1 MQAANKNQRDLL
13 QCMEVRGGHGDAAN
27 YFSRPGLDVWIWS
40 QARHDPK
47 SEGGDMHYIT
57 SCASGRI
64 TRMLM
69 ADVGGVDNLFADV
82 AERARDLLKRNIN
95 AIAQGPTMQ
104 QLSADMAS
112 TTKQG
117 GFASTLLST
126 FFAPTRSL
134 TICNAGH
141 PPPLLYRSAT
151 KKWTAIK
158 SDAQESVPAKDFS
171 GTADPLEYQRLKLK
185 LELGDLILCYS
196 NALAECRQADGRTLG
211 VLGLQTFARRLNP
224 GKMSAD
230 TLNEF
235 VADIKAEH
243 QDNLRDEDATV
254 ILCKATRTHVA
265 MRDNFLAPFRLLRG
279 VNDRTNS

>member
-1 MQAANKNQRDLL
+1 MQVANKNERDLL

-40 QARHDPK
+40 QARQDPK

-69 ADVGGVDNLFADV
+69 ADVGGIDNLFADV
-82 AERARDLLKRNIN
+82 AGRARDLLKRNIN
-95 AIAQGPTMQ
+95 VIAQGPAMQ
-104 QLSADMAS
+104 QLSADMSS
-112 TTKQG
+112 TTKRG

-134 TICNAGH
+134 TICNTGH
-141 PPPLLYRSAT
+141 PPPLLYRSASQE
-151 KKWTAIK
+151 WSAIK
-158 SDAQESVPAKDFS
+158 SDAQESLPAMDFS

-185 LELGDLILCYS
+185 LEVGDLILYYS

-211 VLGLQTFARRLNP
+211 VLGLQKFARRLTP
-224 GKMSAD
+224 ASMSAN

-243 QDNLRDEDATV
+243 EGNLRDQDATV

-279 VNDRTNS
+279 VNDRTTF